1 MGWRHKKR
9 FINLLSKINRWFLY
23 IEKYCIYK
31 SDGKLCEFSISC
43 PNCHK
48 NPPLILSIQSSL
60 LLNKSNIKSKC
71 SCSKY
76 EILSQDLK
84 DFYIECTLDKKESP
98 STLKWEQS
106 LSKGQIVSKD
116 AIIESIQN
124 EQNYLNII
132 YEKLIK
138 KIEAFE
144 DVITKIKN
152 QVNKLFKWDE
162 GEKYCIYKSDGKLC

>member
-1 MGWRHKKR
+1 MNK
-9 FINLLSKINRWFLY
+9 
-23 IEKYCIYK
+23 
-31 SDGKLCEFSISC
+31 CEFSISC

-144 DVITKIKN
+144 DVVTKIKN

-162 GEKYCIYKSDGKLC
+162 GIKKDLLIFCPKLIDDFYI